1 MSKFLPRRRLR
12 IYVGERDKAGWQP
25 LYLHLIELAHQ
36 AGLAGATAF
45 RGMAS
50 FGISHRLHMA
60 RVLRLAEDLPIIIEI
75 LDTTERIDDFLASIE
90 PLLEQTHTGMI
101 TLDDVLMRP
110 LGGKAD

>member
-25 LYLHLIELAHQ
+25 LYLHIIELAHK

-45 RGMAS
+45 RGIAS

-60 RVLRLAEDLPIIIEI
+60 HVLRLSEDLPITIEI
-75 LDTTERIDDFLASIE
+75 LDTAARIDDFLTSIE
-90 PLLEQTHTGMI
+90 PLLEQTHTGML
-101 TLDDVLMRP
+101 TMEDVLMRP
-110 LGGKAD
+110 LGGNAD

>member
-1 MSKFLPRRRLR
+1 MSAFHPRRRLR

-25 LYLHLIELAHQ
+25 LYLHIIELAHQ
-36 AGLAGATAF
+36 SGLAGATAF

-75 LDTTERIDDFLASIE
+75 LDTAERIEAFLASIE
-90 PLLEQTHTGMI
+90 PLLQQSRTGMI
-101 TLDDVLMRP
+101 TMEDVLMRT
-110 LGGKAD
+110 LGGDSD